1 MTAART
7 HRNVPRYAM
16 RIGAIAWLLSAGL
29 LVLSAAAQAP
39 TPSADVLYGP
49 PSGQIPDIVVEEPC
63 RPCPIQGVDCLD
75 SGTGAEPR
83 WKIHRP
89 LPWQVFAQGEYVGPH
104 RPAHVPQYRLR
115 VDDVVDFAYRI
126 TRDVDPVAYELNVG
140 DKIRVESLGDA
151 QLDRELVIQPD
162 GQITLRLL
170 GQVRAAGCTVQQ
182 LRDDL
187 EQRYRQYYK
196 EPSITVTP
204 IEVNT
209 KLNDLRAVVDR
220 REGFGGQFLE
230 TTISPDGTVQLPALG
245 SVPAQGLTL
254 DELKLEVDERYRSV
268 VEGIEVT
275 PILSQRAPR
284 YIYVLGEVQQPGRF
298 ELKGPTTA
306 MQAVALAGGWVN
318 GGNLREM
325 VVFRRGEDWRLI
337 ATRLDL
343 RGALFGKRPIPAD
356 EIWLRDADIVLVPQ
370 TPLRRATDVID
381 LVFARGIN
389 QIIPLAEGLEILTP
403 SRFQ

>member
-1 MTAART
+1 M
-7 HRNVPRYAM
+7 
-16 RIGAIAWLLSAGL
+16 
-29 LVLSAAAQAP
+29 
-39 TPSADVLYGP
+39 
-49 PSGQIPDIVVEEPC
+49 VVDEPC
-63 RPCPIQGVDCLD
+63 RACPIQGVDCLD
-75 SGTGAEPR
+75 GDTGAEPR
-83 WKIHRP
+83 WKVHRP
-89 LPWQVFAQGEYVGPH
+89 LPWQVFAQGEYVGPY
-104 RPAHVPQYRLR
+104 RPPHVPQYRLR

-126 TRDVDPVAYELNVG
+126 TRDVEPVAYELNVG
-140 DKIRVESLGDA
+140 DKIRVESLGDT

-230 TTISPDGTVQLPALG
+230 TTVSPDGTVQLPALG

-254 DELKLEVDERYRSV
+254 DELKLEVDERYRSI

-275 PILSQRAPR
+275 PILSQRTPR
-284 YIYVLGEVQQPGRF
+284 YIYVLGEVHQPGRF

-318 GGNLREM
+318 GGN
-325 VVFRRGEDWRLI
+325 
-337 ATRLDL
+337 
-343 RGALFGKRPIPAD
+343 
-356 EIWLRDADIVLVPQ
+356 
-370 TPLRRATDVID
+370 
-381 LVFARGIN
+381 FARWSSFAGRKT
-389 QIIPLAEGLEILTP
+389 GG
-403 SRFQ
+403 

>member
-1 MTAART
+1 M
-7 HRNVPRYAM
+7 
-16 RIGAIAWLLSAGL
+16 
-29 LVLSAAAQAP
+29 
-39 TPSADVLYGP
+39 
-49 PSGQIPDIVVEEPC
+49 
-63 RPCPIQGVDCLD
+63 
-75 SGTGAEPR
+75 
-83 WKIHRP
+83 
-89 LPWQVFAQGEYVGPH
+89 GPH

-318 GGNLREM
+318 GGNFREM

-343 RGALFGKRPIPAD
+343 RGVCTASGRSPPTRSGSATPTSCWSPRRPCDGRP
-356 EIWLRDADIVLVPQ
+356 
-370 TPLRRATDVID
+370 T
-381 LVFARGIN
+381 
-389 QIIPLAEGLEILTP
+389 
-403 SRFQ
+403 